1 MIYLIYKDCKI
12 LQQLKAYGYKFD
24 NWDDFDPKKKK
35 EVHEIKIV
43 LIGDTEVG
51 KTCLTLK
58 YCNER

>member
-1 MIYLIYKDCKI
+1 